1 MAMKSGTGLAKDIDL
16 RVSRQQA
23 FFSRKTLPGLLVF
36 ISENPPRPEQP
47 ACTSVMQQVNAFIAA
62 NKGRL
67 PDQRHT
73 ETIVTRAVSE
83 FRAYWR
89 WRSETISDDAIP
101 SLPLHF
107 DIGIQTAVMTGLEP
121 VFLSNLWWL
130 EPNLGWD
137 AIDGLKFNPD
147 NRWFEMFL
155 NLNHSLWKHW
165 AQDYFFLPFLHRS
178 PLDAANGIRGTGL
191 FEEMITSPERV
202 KRLVDRCVDC
212 QLEIERLVYSC
223 AEGPEEWGIG
233 HMNVWLP
240 KRAVWVNG
248 DPVTMISRDMMKEFE
263 QPCTGRLFSSTG
275 GGFFHNHTKGL
286 FQVDQVARTPGIIL
300 QHFNADPNCPR
311 VSEVLSADPIQRDHI
326 LDASRRTPIY
336 VDQVSYAEWRTMW
349 PLITGGRFMLEVV
362 CSPEE
367 TEDVLAGLR
376 GFRTL

>member
-1 MAMKSGTGLAKDIDL
+1 
-16 RVSRQQA
+16 
-23 FFSRKTLPGLLVF
+23 
-36 ISENPPRPEQP
+36 
-47 ACTSVMQQVNAFIAA
+47 MQQVNEFIAA
-62 NKGRL
+62 HNGRL

-73 ETIVTRAVSE
+73 ETIVARVVSE

-89 WRSETISDDAIP
+89 WRSETIRDDAIP
-101 SLPLHF
+101 ALPLHF

-121 VFLSNLWWL
+121 VFLSNSWWL
-130 EPNLGWD
+130 EPNLKWD
-137 AIDGLKFNPD
+137 AIDGLEFNPD

-155 NLNHSLWKHW
+155 NLNRLLWKHW

-178 PLDAANGIRGTGL
+178 PLDAANGIRGAAL
-191 FEEMITSPERV
+191 FEEMITSPDHV
-202 KRLVDRCVDC
+202 KRLVDWCVDC
-212 QLEIERLVYSC
+212 QLEVERLVYTC
-223 AEGPEEWGIG
+223 AEGPEDWGIG

-263 QPCTGRLFSSTG
+263 QPYTGRLFSSTG

-311 VSEVLSADPIQRDHI
+311 VSEVLSADPVQRDNI
-326 LDASRRTPIY
+326 LEASRRTPIY
-336 VDQVSYAEWRTMW
+336 VDQVSYAEWKTMW
-349 PLITGGRFMLEVV
+349 PLITEGRFMLEVV

-367 TEDVLAGLR
+367 TEDVLGGLR
-376 GFRTL
+376 G